1 MASVAHGGSCT
12 LAFRLSCWVLG
23 LVAFSQLVTAGV
35 ALAVRVEGAREVKVV
50 EKPVPKIVTLAA
62 PATVE
67 SSPPPSAPS
76 VAALPPP
83 PAPEA
88 APLPPPR
95 PLLAPP
101 IADPVVE
108 RLVNEAR
115 KARVAQDMMDAI
127 VKLEEAREKAPKDP
141 SVLYEIAL
149 VYENMAAEDSRLAE
163 QAADA
168 YQAVFELGTT
178 GAGALYELAAAKLR
192 DGIAL
197 PFHMRGALSLGRPR
211 IFRDDESVA
220 GERVVLTIPV
230 QGATDTLIENP
241 SRDLQVIVKF
251 FESTQRDGI
260 QPTSEGVATVHDE
273 WVSGAFDFAGGEEL
287 LRVTYILPPQDA
299 QQEHLFGRRSYYGQ
313 VVELWY
319 KGEVIDSQAWPRH
332 LASHSRV
339 ESRQP
344 DMVPEFLDEDLPGGS
359 VLPPM
364 VDESEWQEMIPTNP
378 AELTLPER

>member
-1 MASVAHGGSCT
+1 MASVAHGGSNA

-23 LVAFSQLVTAGV
+23 LVAFAQLVTAGV
-35 ALAVRVEGAREVKVV
+35 ALAVRVEKAREVKIV
-50 EKPVPKIVTLAA
+50 EKPVPKFVSLA
-62 PATVE
+62 PPVVSQPPPVE
-67 SSPPPSAPS
+67 SPPSVS
-76 VAALPPP
+76 LPPP
-83 PAPEA
+83 PAPEI
-88 APLPPPR
+88 PLPPPR

-115 KARVAQDMMDAI
+115 KARVAQDMMEAI
-127 VKLEEAREKAPKDP
+127 VKLEEARGISPDDP
-141 SVLYEIAL
+141 SVLYELAL
-149 VYENMAAEDSRLAE
+149 VYEAMAAEDPRLAE

-192 DGIAL
+192 DGIAM
-197 PFHMRGALSLGRPR
+197 PEHMRGELSLGRPR
-211 IFRDDESVA
+211 IFRDDEAVA

-230 QGATDTLIENP
+230 HAASNTLIENP
-241 SRDLQVIVKF
+241 SRDMQVTVRF

-260 QPTSEGVATVHDE
+260 HPAAEGLASIQDE

-287 LRVTYILPPQDA
+287 LRVTYVLPPQDA

-319 KGEVIDSQAWPRH
+319 KGELIDSQAWPRH
-332 LASHSRV
+332 LASYSRIQ
-339 ESRQP
+339 SRQP
-344 DMVPEFLDEDLPGGS
+344 DMVPEFLSEELPGGTL
-359 VLPPM
+359 LPMMEEAELP
-364 VDESEWQEMIPTNP
+364 DLIPTLP
-378 AELTLPER
+378 VDPTSPER